1 MVKKM
6 EAEFPIGGYIF
17 LTQYFTHSLHFTLCS
32 CQIVL
37 RAIFI
42 MFSGNDVF
50 TIRNRNKKVNT

>member
-42 MFSGNDVF
+42 MFSGNNVF
-50 TIRNRNKKVNT
+50 TIRN